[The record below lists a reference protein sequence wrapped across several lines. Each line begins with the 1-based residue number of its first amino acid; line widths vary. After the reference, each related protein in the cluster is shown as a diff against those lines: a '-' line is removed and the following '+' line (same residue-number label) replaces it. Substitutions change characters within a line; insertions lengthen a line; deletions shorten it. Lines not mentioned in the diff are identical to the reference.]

1 MYYATFHPDKTLNL
15 RLIKGTHVIPEEAVE
30 VDASLWPRLVSETDG
45 IWVLDSQ
52 GAITKQSFPPV
63 VRTREVVEHLRHL
76 AYADPVLGS
85 DRYFAEASRMQ
96 MMGEPGWEVLKERG
110 IARFNEI
117 QALYPWPE
125 EEK

>member
-1 MYYATFHPDKTLNL
+1 MYYATFHPDKTLHL

-45 IWVLDSQ
+45 VWVLDPK
-52 GAITKQSFPPV
+52 GTIFKQPSSPA
-63 VRTREVVEHLRHL
+63 VRTREIVEHLRL
-76 AYADPVLGS
+76 SAYADPVLGS

-117 QALYPWPE
+117 QALYPWSE